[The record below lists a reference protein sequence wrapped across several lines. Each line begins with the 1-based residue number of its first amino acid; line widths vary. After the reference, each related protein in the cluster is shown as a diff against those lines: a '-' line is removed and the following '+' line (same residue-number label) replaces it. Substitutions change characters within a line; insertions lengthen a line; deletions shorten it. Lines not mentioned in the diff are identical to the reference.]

1 MDNSSIEPRTGSV
14 GRPAR
19 LQAMA
24 PLIGAAVAIVQLA
37 WEASQGGIQS
47 HHFLARADLPSVSNA
62 WGLAVLPALG
72 WLAAYFV
79 GRRSARSAR
88 AAEFA
93 VAAFLC
99 ALTVGGALSAAFAL
113 GFKDVS
119 SGLFLAAILAGLIVP
134 TYRAE
139 YLFGFV
145 IGMTWV
151 VGPVLS
157 AMAGTFAATISVLAH
172 FVLRPAA
179 LGLHKKLRAAR

>member
-1 MDNSSIEPRTGSV
+1 MVNNVDGVDAGAKLQRVDIGEQRVQVVLPQ
-14 GRPAR
+14 AR
-19 LQAMA
+19 LLR
-24 PLIGAAVAIVQLA
+24 LIKVGA
-37 WEASQGGIQS
+37 
-47 HHFLARADLPSVSNA
+47 
-62 WGLAVLPALG
+62 
-72 WLAAYFV
+72 
-79 GRRSARSAR
+79 
-88 AAEFA
+88 
-93 VAAFLC
+93 
-99 ALTVGGALSAAFAL
+99 ALSAAFAL

-119 SGLFLAAILAGLIVP
+119 SGLFLAAILAGLIAP

-179 LGLHKKLRAAR
+179 LGLYKKLRAAG